1 MFLATPNTRQGLTA
15 SHPPFNP
22 PSPTSLGSSSSA
34 RSDGSG
40 LLAQAR
46 DVLDLKH
53 ALIRREGAL
62 MRACRSAGISI
73 ADLYEHAA
81 R

>member
-1 MFLATPNTRQGLTA
+1 
-15 SHPPFNP
+15 
-22 PSPTSLGSSSSA
+22 
-34 RSDGSG
+34 
-40 LLAQAR
+40 LAQAR

-62 MRACRSAGISI
+62 MRACRFAGISI